1 MEFDFILFELQLVL
15 NDFKLVLSLL
25 AMSEMDMY
33 GADEEEEQFYEAVKI
48 LLMAIQAV
56 IYVLYELVFSIRGE
70 HIRRPLTRRPVTSS
84 GYIYMHNILD
94 RDPQIFRD
102 VYRMYPDV
110 FRKLCSILKAKTPL
124 RDTRHICVEEMLA
137 TFLLVVG
144 QNNRYSEARL
154 IFERSHFAVSRSFN
168 KVLKALNTIAPQF
181 MAKPE
186 SIPPNIRESTRFYP
200 YFKDCVGAIDGT
212 HIPATVVGRE
222 FIYVISGWEGS
233 AHDSKVLNDAISRR
247 NGLKVPPGKYYL
259 GDCGFPNRRRFL
271 APFRGLH
278 NFLRQECRSDEF
290 PPEPEEDPIDNHE
303 DNFEWDDFQT
313 QDQQRE
319 NANEWRMSI
328 ATHMWTDAQ
337 PNANNENNDNQES
350 ENEGEE

>member
-1 MEFDFILFELQLVL
+1 
-15 NDFKLVLSLL
+15 
-25 AMSEMDMY
+25 MSEMDMY

-56 IYVLYELVFSIRGE
+56 VYVLYDLVFSIRGE
-70 HIRRPLTRRPVTSS
+70 RIRRPLTRRPVTSS
-84 GYIYMHNILD
+84 GYIYMHKILD
-94 RDPQIFRD
+94 KDPQIFRE

-110 FRKLCSILKAKTPL
+110 FRKLCSILKVKTPL

-154 IFERSHFAVSRSFN
+154 IFERSHFTVSKSFN
-168 KVLKALNTIAPQF
+168 KVLKALNTIAPEF

-186 SIPPNIRESTRFYP
+186 SVPPNIRESTRFYP

-222 FIYVISGWEGS
+222 VSRYRNRHGKISQNVLAACNFDLQFTYVISGWEGS

-271 APFRGLH
+271 APFRG
-278 NFLRQECRSDEF
+278 
-290 PPEPEEDPIDNHE
+290 
-303 DNFEWDDFQT
+303 T
-313 QDQQRE
+313 
-319 NANEWRMSI
+319 
-328 ATHMWTDAQ
+328 
-337 PNANNENNDNQES
+337 
-350 ENEGEE
+350 